1 MKRPTDNAFTLVE
14 LLVVIAIIAI
24 LIALLFPALSAVEE
38 RANKTKCLSNLRQI
52 SAATVAQLG
61 ELGEKLPPRSQPKAY
76 GDAAERLLPY
86 VKNVLEVFDCPA
98 NPGNQELGELGA
110 NCKMPNH
117 DYYTDYEFNGYLSMP
132 NLPGYGHRR
141 QGLITDYSK
150 AAYAYDTPYYSDDV
164 SAHKG
169 GANVAYLDGHA
180 AWLARTDMGDIQTE
194 GEDGSE
200 FYLQGHTVWQFEEAN
215 GKK

>member
-1 MKRPTDNAFTLVE
+1 MKAPSQQAFTLIE

-38 RANKTKCLSNLRQI
+38 RANKTKCLSNARQI
-52 SAATVAQLG
+52 SAAAMAQLG
-61 ELGEKLPPRSQPKAY
+61 DLGEKLPPRADPKAY

-86 VKNVLEVFDCPA
+86 VKNIKEVFDCPA
-98 NPGNQELGELGA
+98 NPGNRELGELGT
-110 NCKMPNH
+110 NCKFPNE
-117 DYYTDYEFNGYLSMP
+117 DYYTDYEFNGYLCMP

-164 SAHKG
+164 AAHAG

-180 AWLARTDMGDIQTE
+180 AWLDRDDMGAIGTE
-194 GEDGSE
+194 GEDGTE

-215 GKK
+215 K